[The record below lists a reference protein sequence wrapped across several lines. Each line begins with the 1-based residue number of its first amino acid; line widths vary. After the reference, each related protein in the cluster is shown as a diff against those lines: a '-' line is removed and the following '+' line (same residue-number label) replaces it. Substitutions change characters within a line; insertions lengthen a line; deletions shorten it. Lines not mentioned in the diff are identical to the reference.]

1 MIVIPG
7 TSLPALS
14 NPGAAADL
22 KNGKQL
28 IDANGNVLTG
38 TMPNITLPTPGIT
51 VSSGGLITA
60 SYEAAAGYSAGG
72 SKSGTKQLTTQ
83 AGTTITPGTSQ
94 KTAVASGR
102 YTTGP
107 VYVAGD
113 SDLKA
118 SNIKDGVNI
127 FGVTGTNQGP
137 DYYFRSFTSSDYD
150 HARIRR
156 TSSTSGGSYEF
167 AMEAPANLNSHRR
180 QVKCLTVC
188 IGPGNYIDPNPVAVC
203 MNVDQSG
210 TWEVYWYMQETI
222 YEASGSDS
230 GSWIY
235 INIPNSLR
243 NALQDANNWNGES
256 NYTGII
262 CGAVYLTTKAP
273 KAP

>member
-1 MIVIPG
+1 MIIIPG

-14 NPGAAADL
+14 NPGAAGDL

-38 TMPNITLPTPGIT
+38 TMPTITLPTPGIT

-60 SYEAAAGYSAGG
+60 SYEANAGYTSGG

-118 SNIKDGVNI
+118 SNIKSGVNI
-127 FGVTGTNQGP
+127 FGVTGTLQSTEVITIELNSVNYRSYDGK
-137 DYYFRSFTSSDYD
+137 YYVHRIYYD
-150 HARIRR
+150 GTIPSAP
-156 TSSTSGGSYEF
+156 SSGGEWEF
-167 AMEAPANLNSHRR
+167 VSFCIAASFEHNGMFIEAGPANSTNGVSIIFTGGDSWSMYEHGIITNITTSYFDF
-180 QVKCLTVC
+180 KMPSTVYQDYGRLSS
-188 IGPGNYIDPNPVAVC
+188 II
-203 MNVDQSG
+203 
-210 TWEVYWYMQETI
+210 
-222 YEASGSDS
+222 SGSHATFADRMI
-230 GSWIY
+230 W
-235 INIPNSLR
+235 P
-243 NALQDANNWNGES
+243 E
-256 NYTGII
+256 
-262 CGAVYLTTKAP
+262 
-273 KAP
+273 

>member
-1 MIVIPG
+1 MIIIPA

-38 TMPNITLPTPGIT
+38 TMPNITLPIPGIT

-60 SYEAAAGYSAGG
+60 SYEAEAGYSAGG

-118 SNIKDGVNI
+118 ENIKDGVNI
-127 FGVTGTNQGP
+127 FGVTGTYGDGMMQVVAVGFDTNYEP
-137 DYYFRSFTSSDYD
+137 VEPYTTRYHDSSNYYVYRLNYNNNFQLTSEQLNWYVCGY
-150 HARIRR
+150 AFLFNNIFI
-156 TSSTSGGSYEF
+156 TSGIGIDEKYRIYAIGDYVTWSGFNIPDFTTSYVEVELGQSFVEEDLASYDGSV
-167 AMEAPANLNSHRR
+167 S
-180 QVKCLTVC
+180 
-188 IGPGNYIDPNPVAVC
+188 I
-203 MNVDQSG
+203 
-210 TWEVYWYMQETI
+210 
-222 YEASGSDS
+222 DS
-230 GSWIY
+230 GSWMM
-235 INIPNSLR
+235 
-243 NALQDANNWNGES
+243 
-256 NYTGII
+256 
-262 CGAVYLTTKAP
+262 LTSMP
-273 KAP
+273 LWPE